1 MPPSN
6 RKPVLLAGLL
16 LLALTTAGT
25 GQVMVGTWHNDNLRT
40 GQNIR
45 ETILTPSNVNSSLF
59 GKLFSHVIDSYAY
72 AQPLYL
78 SNITIPNKGVHNV
91 VYVATQH
98 DSVYAFDADSNT
110 GSNAAPLW
118 HVSFINPAAGITP
131 VPIATVSYPY
141 GNCLTFP
148 TEIGIVGTP
157 VIDGASGTLYV
168 VARTLEPAPPPNSQN
183 SIQ

>member
-16 LLALTTAGT
+16 LLALTIAGT

-110 GSNAAPLW
+110 GANAAPLW
-118 HVSFINPAAGITP
+118 QVSFINPSAGVTTLTPSDVSCGDMPPEVGITR
-131 VPIATVSYPY
+131 
-141 GNCLTFP
+141 
-148 TEIGIVGTP
+148 TP
-157 VIDGASGTLYV
+157 VINPTTAPLN
-168 VARTLEPAPPPNSQN
+168 VAPTPPTTTTFLLPHHP
-183 SIQ
+183 

>member
-72 AQPLYL
+72 PQPLYL
-78 SNITIPNKGVHNV
+78 SNITIPNKAVHNV
-91 VYVATQH
+91 WYVATQPGIW
-98 DSVYAFDADSNT
+98 YAFTPASNT
-110 GSNAAPLW
+110 SSTTSPL
-118 HVSFINPAAGITP
+118 T
-131 VPIATVSYPY
+131 
-141 GNCLTFP
+141 
-148 TEIGIVGTP
+148 
-157 VIDGASGTLYV
+157 
-168 VARTLEPAPPPNSQN
+168 
-183 SIQ
+183 